1 MQKTDPMQRLSCPAS
16 EIDSLL
22 EDDLQLERMI
32 KKVYETKVVFKDFLQ
47 ELSSEIGRTLG
58 IDDPSVSSE
67 VSSKILNHPFR
78 EKFFAKLA
86 KVAQG

>member
-1 MQKTDPMQRLSCPAS
+1 MQRLSYPRS

-22 EDDLQLERMI
+22 EDDLRLERMI
-32 KKVYETKVVFKDFLQ
+32 KKVYQTKVVFKDFLQ

-67 VSSKILNHPFR
+67 VSSKILNYPFR
-78 EKFFAKLA
+78 GKFFAKLA
-86 KVAQG
+86 KIAQG